1 MRHKYLPVTNK
12 ETYLRGETAVAPGA
26 SMTVLSPKLAFVFDE
41 VLRLSLSFMLVAI
54 VLAK

>member
-26 SMTVLSPKLAFVFDE
+26 SMTVLSPKLAFVFYE